1 MAYRFTVTELNQHV
15 KNLLESAPFFRGVE
29 VSGEI
34 ADFKQHTSGHRY
46 FTIKDASGQL
56 TCVIF
61 RTQRLDF
68 IPKNGDKV
76 LITADLTVYAA
87 RGIYQ
92 LQVSSMKLE
101 GLGTLFQQFVEL
113 RDKLAREGLF
123 EEARKRSW
131 TRYPRTIGVVT
142 SATGAVIEDIQTTL
156 SRRHPL
162 TKVLLAPSLVQGP
175 EAPANL
181 IASLQKL
188 EAHEEVDLIIIG
200 RGGGSM
206 EDLWCFNDEQLVRAI
221 AACKKP
227 VIAAIGHETDFT
239 LSDFA
244 ADHRAPTPTAAAEL
258 AAADLNEVKAWL
270 VDASRNLV
278 KRMEN
283 RLLQR
288 SQWLDDMEDRL
299 TIQVEGR
306 MKMIRQFLESKE
318 ALLKASHFETVLQR
332 GYSITLHQGRVVK
345 SIQDV
350 SKGQTI
356 STRLSDGT
364 IVSTVTDQ
372 LQA

>member
-34 ADFKQHTSGHRY
+34 ADFKQHSSGHRY
-46 FTIKDASGQL
+46 FTIKDESGQL
-56 TCVIF
+56 TCVMF

-68 IPKNGDKV
+68 VPKNGDKV

-92 LQVSSMKLE
+92 LQVASMKLE
-101 GLGTLFQQFVEL
+101 GMGTLFQQFIEL
-113 RDKLAREGLF
+113 RDKLAKEGLF
-123 EEARKRSW
+123 EESRKRSW
-131 TRYPRTIGVVT
+131 TRYPRAIGVVT

-156 SRRHPL
+156 ARRHPL
-162 TKVLLAPSLVQGP
+162 TRILLAPSLVQGP
-175 EAPANL
+175 DAPANL
-181 IASLQKL
+181 ILSLRQL
-188 EAHEEVDLIIIG
+188 ERVEEVDLIIIG

-206 EDLWCFNDEQLVRAI
+206 EDLWCFNDEHLVRAI

-244 ADHRAPTPTAAAEL
+244 ADRRAPTPTAAAEM
-258 AAADLNEVKAWL
+258 AAADLNEVRQWL
-270 VDASRNLV
+270 VDAAHNQQ

-283 RLLQR
+283 RFLQR
-288 SQWLDDMEDRL
+288 SQWLDDMEDKL
-299 TIQVEGR
+299 TMQVEGR
-306 MKMIRQFLESKE
+306 MKMIRQFLDSKE

-332 GYSITLHQGRVVK
+332 GYSITLKDGKVLQ
-345 SIQDV
+345 SV
-350 SKGQTI
+350 SGIKAGDEIT
-356 STRLSDGT
+356 TRFSDGT
-364 IVSTVTDQ
+364 VTSTVTHQ
-372 LQA
+372 

>member
-1 MAYRFTVTELNQHV
+1 MAFRFTVSELNQHV
-15 KNLLESAPFFRGVE
+15 KNLLESAPFFRGLE

-34 ADFKQHTSGHRY
+34 ADFKQHSSGHRY
-46 FTIKDASGQL
+46 FTIKDESGQL
-56 TCVIF
+56 TCVMF
-61 RTQRLDF
+61 RTQKLDF

-101 GLGTLFQQFVEL
+101 GLGTLFQQFVAL
-113 RDKLAREGLF
+113 RDKLANEGLF
-123 EEARKRSW
+123 DASRKRTW

-156 SRRHPL
+156 TRRHPL
-162 TKVLLAPSLVQGP
+162 TKLLLAPSLVQGP
-175 EAPANL
+175 DAPANL
-181 IASLQKL
+181 IEALQTL
-188 EAHEEVDLIIIG
+188 ESMADVDVIIIG

-206 EDLWCFNDEQLVRAI
+206 EDLWCFNDENLVRAI

-239 LSDFA
+239 LADFA
-244 ADHRAPTPTAAAEL
+244 ADQRAPTPTAAAEL
-258 AAADLNEVKAWL
+258 AAADLNEVKVWL
-270 VDASRNLV
+270 KDTSQNLV
-278 KRMEN
+278 KRLEN

-306 MKMIRQFLESKE
+306 MKMIRQMLDNQE

-332 GYSITLHQGRVVK
+332 GFSITLSEGKIVK
-345 SIQDV
+345 SANGLIP
-350 SKGQTI
+350 GQTI
-356 STRLSDGT
+356 VTRLSDGT
-364 IVSTVTDQ
+364 VSSQVMD
-372 LQA
+372 A